1 MFSGNR
7 EGSKAQI
14 AAFWFGWFG
23 LVSFGSVSFRL
34 FGSHL
39 GAFGWPARPFQLSN
53 ASGEEGSGVGREESW
68 APTGRQ
74 FQREDRQ
81 YGLAPLLSGALLS
94 REQLDLSARKLA
106 LLLLARPLLPVSISQ
121 KSPSP
126 KGHFRVD
133 GLLLSPPQGGLLSSV
148 PVSAPSDIN
157 CKSARVFSPILNSN
171 AVTFSAASFTYYFD
185 QVARVLER
193 FCFLLP
199 KIPTPPRSQN
209 R

>member
-14 AAFWFGWFG
+14 AAFWFGWDGFG

-39 GAFGWPARPFQLSN
+39 GAFGWPARPFQLST

-68 APTGRQ
+68 APAGRQ

-157 CKSARVFSPILNSN
+157 PPSVSQPEFS
-171 AVTFSAASFTYYFD
+171 
-185 QVARVLER
+185 
-193 FCFLLP
+193 LP
-199 KIPTPPRSQN
+199 F
-209 R
+209 